1 MATEER
7 NPEMLQYL
15 REHVAYERTMLG
27 YTYARLH
34 DTVPGI
40 AWNVVYGIASASMP
54 AISITSS
61 AMMERTRLSVRT
73 TTSLHG
79 LSATAFLDFNEL
91 DVFLFHMSTKRGQH
105 EKLDLRLLQK
115 LGTWLDD
122 EWAKWVSQLPKP
134 YSGILSENAVCS
146 MSLTLTAGVS
156 QATACSAFTA
166 TSTTMGVENI

>member
-1 MATEER
+1 MSSTNPFGIHAR
-7 NPEMLQYL
+7 NLYHFL
-15 REHVAYERTMLG
+15 RNDGKNSTFRADDYVASW
-27 YTYARLH
+27 
-34 DTVPGI
+34 PK
-40 AWNVVYGIASASMP
+40 
-54 AISITSS
+54 
-61 AMMERTRLSVRT
+61 
-73 TTSLHG
+73 
-79 LSATAFLDFNEL
+79 ATAFLDFNEL

-166 TSTTMGVENI
+166 TSTTMGVRISETVTSPTRCV